1 MPTTTKKW
9 LLKTRYILAHWI
21 YIGKK
26 INRKWK
32 KKKQKKKKVDHLKCI
47 KVKIA
52 VHLKYKD
59 KKGWILKI

>member
-47 KVKIA
+47 EVKIA
-52 VHLKYKD
+52 VHLK
-59 KKGWILKI
+59 

>member
-32 KKKQKKKKVDHLKCI
+32 KKKQKKKKGRSPKMHKSKNSRPPKI
-47 KVKIA
+47 KR
-52 VHLKYKD
+52 
-59 KKGWILKI
+59 